1 VALGFVD
8 GDSTVDAV
16 FANSAQRNRVCL
28 GDGAGGFACSDVSAD
43 TNQSL
48 NVALGFVDGDS
59 TLDAVFANFN
69 QRNRVCLGDGA
80 GGFAC
85 SDVSADTNDSVGM
98 ALGFVDGD
106 TTLDAVFANQFQ
118 RNRVC
123 LGDGAGGF
131 ACSDVSADANDSRGV
146 ALANPAN
153 PPPPTTANSL
163 PPSSK
168 KCFIATAAFGSPLA
182 PEVQLL
188 REVRDQY
195 LLPHP
200 PGQAFVALYYTL
212 SPPVA
217 DVIAGSE
224 ILRTITRGG
233 LVPIIGWASLV
244 LWSPG
249 LGLGV
254 LLGVLGFG
262 SWLALRVVRRRHWM
276 GAAHAVSLT
285 GKGTRSRRAAL
296 WRRLA
301 TWSCV
306 LFALAVTALLEAG
319 PRELPQAEHS
329 IEVVGEVRL
338 PQAAWFALIRD
349 EETGR
354 MGLYK
359 DGEAIFQGQEPLPLG
374 KVRAVRDEILV
385 LALPNGRTMEIARG
399 ARLPGPRQLIFV
411 RSAIVDTLRFQVRF
425 ERTATSG
432 DDYYLVELRGRRA
445 TLEREWRTTTAR
457 GAPRRPNAE
466 RLSVPSG
473 SEMTTIAGI
482 VNRTPFTEVA
492 PDTWEIPKEHAKEL
506 GNQVRPLFAEALSS
520 VRPGVSLDGGV
531 GLSLSTSLG
540 SGTLDRRGFEI
551 GYAKMAQ
558 RTGLEVGDRIL
569 SVGGE
574 PVNSIGGLIRIYR
587 GLKGDAAVSEVNVVV
602 ERNNERRTLT
612 YRIR

>member
-1 VALGFVD
+1 MVSRSYKLTMFITLPLLVVLALSAGVAYGDLD
-8 GDSTVDAV
+8 GDSNVDAV

-200 PGQAFVALYYTL
+200 PGQAW
-212 SPPVA
+212 S
-217 DVIAGSE
+217 G
-224 ILRTITRGG
+224 R
-233 LVPIIGWASLV
+233 
-244 LWSPG
+244 SPG
-249 LGLGV
+249 CPR
-254 LLGVLGFG
+254 
-262 SWLALRVVRRRHWM
+262 LRF
-276 GAAHAVSLT
+276 L
-285 GKGTRSRRAAL
+285 
-296 WRRLA
+296 
-301 TWSCV
+301 
-306 LFALAVTALLEAG
+306 AG
-319 PRELPQAEHS
+319 PPGRPTAPLDGCCPRGFAHREGH
-329 IEVVGEVRL
+329 
-338 PQAAWFALIRD
+338 
-349 EETGR
+349 
-354 MGLYK
+354 
-359 DGEAIFQGQEPLPLG
+359 AIAPCG
-374 KVRAVRDEILV
+374 AV
-385 LALPNGRTMEIARG
+385 AKACH
-399 ARLPGPRQLIFV
+399 
-411 RSAIVDTLRFQVRF
+411 
-425 ERTATSG
+425 
-432 DDYYLVELRGRRA
+432 VELRPLRLGRDRPPRGWSKRA
-445 TLEREWRTTTAR
+445 ATGR
-457 GAPRRPNAE
+457 
-466 RLSVPSG
+466 
-473 SEMTTIAGI
+473 
-482 VNRTPFTEVA
+482 
-492 PDTWEIPKEHAKEL
+492 
-506 GNQVRPLFAEALSS
+506 AL
-520 VRPGVSLDGGV
+520 
-531 GLSLSTSLG
+531 
-540 SGTLDRRGFEI
+540 
-551 GYAKMAQ
+551 Y
-558 RTGLEVGDRIL
+558 
-569 SVGGE
+569 
-574 PVNSIGGLIRIYR
+574 
-587 GLKGDAAVSEVNVVV
+587 
-602 ERNNERRTLT
+602 
-612 YRIR
+612 